1 MWSKTTERH
10 MAKSWFI
17 KNPIEGGLG
26 LKRKIVQSG
35 KKFKMIGIYTT
46 YFWVLIILS
55 IQIVDTTNYI
65 CKYY

>member
-17 KNPIEGGLG
+17 KNPVEGGLG

-35 KKFKMIGIYTT
+35 KMFKMIGAYAT
-46 YFWVLIILS
+46 YFWVLIILR
-55 IQIVDTTNYI
+55 I
-65 CKYY
+65 

>member
-35 KKFKMIGIYTT
+35 KMFETIGTYTT

-55 IQIVDTTNYI
+55 IQIVDTINYI
-65 CKYY
+65 YKYY